1 MMLADP
7 RAPESRLIPL
17 PALRKDERLG
27 VLAEHHA
34 AEQAAELEEH
44 WRLLYVAMTR
54 AEEALFIGGA
64 LGVGSKAEPP
74 ADSWFARLRGL
85 FGTGE
90 EIDDPIWGKRLQWGD
105 AVREAGPLVGAP
117 QLPLA
122 EVLPPWLQRA
132 PVAEP
137 RPPRPL
143 APSALADE
151 ALADP
156 PWPAGAG
163 GLAARRGVLI
173 HKLLERLPEVA
184 HGARKA
190 AGQAWLTRNGAEF
203 SQSECEEMLASAL
216 AVLAHPDWSAL
227 FAPGSLAEVPITA
240 TLGEQV
246 IAGTIDRLLVE
257 EDRVLVVDYKT
268 ARRPPETLEQVP
280 VAILRQLAAYC
291 AALEKVW
298 PDRVIEAAL
307 LYTAVPRLMPIPA
320 QTIARHKRGLMATQ

>member
-1 MMLADP
+1 
-7 RAPESRLIPL
+7 
-17 PALRKDERLG
+17 
-27 VLAEHHA
+27 
-34 AEQAAELEEH
+34 
-44 WRLLYVAMTR
+44 
-54 AEEALFIGGA
+54 
-64 LGVGSKAEPP
+64 
-74 ADSWFARLRGL
+74 
-85 FGTGE
+85 
-90 EIDDPIWGKRLQWGD
+90 
-105 AVREAGPLVGAP
+105 
-117 QLPLA
+117 LA